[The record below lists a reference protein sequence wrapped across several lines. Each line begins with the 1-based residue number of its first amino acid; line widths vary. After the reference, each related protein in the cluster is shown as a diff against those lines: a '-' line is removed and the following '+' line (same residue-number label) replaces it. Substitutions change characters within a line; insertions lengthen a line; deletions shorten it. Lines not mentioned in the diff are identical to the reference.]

1 MQGGVRR
8 TSHDVVKRLDED
20 ESGVS
25 DEETLAVTSS
35 QTRVAA
41 SRSLRE
47 VQQVCHPGSEG

>member
-1 MQGGVRR
+1 M
-8 TSHDVVKRLDED
+8 VKRLDED

-41 SRSLRE
+41 
-47 VQQVCHPGSEG
+47 